1 MRRITH
7 RSLVQILAT
16 VSVFLLVGTSSAAN
30 VVGNANK
37 FGEIQDVP
45 AEHWARRAVQL
56 MIKKG
61 FVAGFPDGKFHG
73 KKAISRYE
81 ATVIL
86 SRMQAAQ
93 LAQLSKAEQNIYKRA
108 LEELGI
114 VQQQLEIISQ
124 AVTKNSETLSKMRMA
139 GHGKSGE
146 VAKELADLKKQVAIL
161 SRGHVL
167 MATEL
172 NKHKVAHAKNAL
184 GRHKVKRPIRTVG
197 QMKDAQ
203 FSAKAN
209 VPAHLNSPG
218 TSFSLYGSA
227 GHMPFS
233 PGIALEFQLTQKPRL
248 SAQIYS
254 EVALANNISSR
265 FGLNTKL
272 TFGKSDQDFKVYAII
287 GPGASLSK
295 ERHANETALDPF
307 VNVGIGTEYQM
318 ASNFN
323 LLADVSAQYFFS
335 NKGQSTGLE
344 AKIDNGMTFAGR
356 LGAKFL
362 F

>member
-16 VSVFLLVGTSSAAN
+16 ASVFLLIGTSSAAN
-30 VVGNANK
+30 VAGDVNK
-37 FGEIQDVP
+37 FGEVQDVP

-73 KKAISRYE
+73 KQSISRYE

-93 LAQLSKAEQNIYKRA
+93 LAQLSRAEQNIYKRA

-124 AVTKNSETLSKMRMA
+124 AVTKNSEVLSQMKMA
-139 GHGKSGE
+139 GNGKSGK

-172 NKHKVAHAKNAL
+172 NQYKAARAKSAL
-184 GRHKVKRPIRTVG
+184 GHYKVKRPIRTIG
-197 QMKDAQ
+197 QVKDAK

-218 TSFSLYGSA
+218 TSFNLYGSA

-233 PGIALEFQLTQKPRL
+233 PGIALEFQLTRKPKL

-254 EVALANNISSR
+254 EIALANNISSR

-272 TFGKSDQDFKVYAII
+272 TFGKSDQDFKVYTLI

-295 ERHANETALDPF
+295 ERHASGTALDPF
-307 VNVGIGTEYQM
+307 INVGIGTEYQM

-344 AKIDNGMTFAGR
+344 ANIGDGITFAGR